1 MNLIIDIGNTKTK
14 VALFSNNKIIS
25 SKSVVFDKILNN
37 LPNKNNLNVIIS
49 SVKNLDSD
57 FIDSIIKKYKNVILL
72 DCKTKIPLVNKYS
85 TPETLGFD
93 RIAAAVGASYL
104 KPNSNI
110 IIIDAGTAL
119 TIDFVNNKNEYLG
132 GNISPGIEMRF
143 KALNSFTE
151 KLPLIEK
158 STRLSLIGNSTET
171 AIRNGVING
180 IIYEIEGTIKR
191 LEEDFTKINTFL
203 TGGDTFFF
211 DKLFKNNIFA
221 DSNLVLIG
229 LNRILEYNIYDK
241 KI

>member
-14 VALFSNNKIIS
+14 IALFLNNALVNS
-25 SKSVVFDKILNN
+25 ESVSFGDVLNN
-37 LPNKNNLNVIIS
+37 LPQEDDPNVIIS

-57 FIDSIIKKYKNVILL
+57 FINSIKKKYKNVILL
-72 DCKTKIPLVNKYS
+72 DNKTKIPLANKYS

-104 KPNSNI
+104 KPNSNLL
-110 IIIDAGTAL
+110 IIDAGTAL
-119 TIDFVNNKNEYLG
+119 TIDFVNDKNEYLG

-143 KALNSFTE
+143 KALNKFTE

-158 STRLSLIGNSTET
+158 STDLNLIGNSTET

-180 IIYEIEGTIKR
+180 IIYEIEGTIKKF
-191 LEEDFTKINTFL
+191 EEDFTKINTFL

-241 KI
+241 EI